1 MFQIISLS
9 FRLQTDNPSGF
20 TDGIAKLTI
29 PSSAASRPEA
39 AEQPA
44 TTTLS
49 PPRLTDGVIVFF

>member
-9 FRLQTDNPSGF
+9 FRLKTDNF
-20 TDGIAKLTI
+20 DGIAKLTI

>member
-9 FRLQTDNPSGF
+9 FRLKTDNP
-20 TDGIAKLTI
+20 DGIAKLTI
-29 PSSAASRPEA
+29 AASRPEA